1 MRQIL
6 TLFGVWQQRVRSR
19 SQLRQLSRMDDHVLK
34 DIGLTR
40 NEVLFEGLE
49 TILALAGLEALSL
62 ARHGRSGNHVRR

>member
-1 MRQIL
+1 MLKKIARPPNAMRHIL

-40 NEVLFEGLE
+40 NEVLFE
-49 TILALAGLEALSL
+49 AS
-62 ARHGRSGNHVRR
+62 RPFWR